1 MAGTVLSEIQ
11 KMEVRQVDAKQGWQW
26 IVTGFLIFRKI
37 PLTWIVLCTTLLLIA
52 ATLSLI
58 PMAGQF
64 IFTLL
69 SPVFLAGLMI
79 GCKALEQ
86 GDKLEIAHLLAGFRH
101 TSGPLITIGGIYL
114 VGQVLILGIFML
126 VGGNVLMDL
135 LIDGKR
141 VDENELKNVSGDML
155 SASLV
160 ALMLSIPLMMAAW
173 FAPLLVIFKG
183 MPALD
188 AMRISFFACLK
199 NIVAFQIYAVILIVL
214 TIIATMPYGLGLFV
228 LVPTLFASIYA
239 SYRDIFVDTDES
251 A

>member
-1 MAGTVLSEIQ
+1 
-11 KMEVRQVDAKQGWQW
+11 MEVRQVDAKQGWQW
-26 IVTGFLIFRKI
+26 IVTGFFIFRQI
-37 PLTWIVLCTTLLLIA
+37 PLMWILLCATLLLIA

-79 GCKALEQ
+79 GCRALEQ
-86 GDKLEIAHLLAGFRH
+86 GEKLEIAHLLAGFRN

-114 VGQVLILGIFML
+114 VGQVLILGVFML
-126 VGGNVLMDL
+126 VGGDVLMDL

-155 SASLV
+155 TASLV
-160 ALMLSIPLMMAAW
+160 GLSLSIPLMMATW
-173 FAPLLVIFKG
+173 FAPLLVIFNG
-183 MPALD
+183 MTAVD
-188 AMRISFFACLK
+188 AMRLSFFACLK
-199 NIVAFQIYAVILIVL
+199 NIIAFQIYGITLVAL
-214 TIIATMPYGLGLFV
+214 TILAAMPYGLGLLI

-239 SYRDIFVDTDES
+239 SYRDIFADTTIS

>member
-1 MAGTVLSEIQ
+1 
-11 KMEVRQVDAKQGWQW
+11 MEVRQVDAKQGWQW
-26 IVTGFLIFRKI
+26 IVTGFYIFRQI
-37 PLTWIVLCTTLLLIA
+37 PLTWILLCATLLLIA

-79 GCKALEQ
+79 GCRALEQ
-86 GDKLEIAHLLAGFRH
+86 GEKLEIAHLLAGFRN
-101 TSGPLITIGGIYL
+101 TPGPLITIGGIYL
-114 VGQVLILGIFML
+114 VGQVLILGVFML
-126 VGGNVLMDL
+126 VGGDVLMDL
-135 LIDGKR
+135 LIEGKR

-160 ALMLSIPLMMAAW
+160 GLTLSIPLMMATW
-173 FAPLLVIFKG
+173 FAPLLVVFKG
-183 MPALD
+183 MAAVD
-188 AMRISFFACLK
+188 AMRVSFLACLK
-199 NIVAFQIYAVILIVL
+199 NIIAFQVYGITLVVLVIL
-214 TIIATMPYGLGLFV
+214 AAMPYGLGLFI

-239 SYRDIFVDTDES
+239 SYRDIFADTAAS